1 MPDDKDPRRPPRPSV
16 LGGRDSRLDLI
27 DVHIYPWDGTSN
39 VRVDAHERA
48 LVSADT
54 SPAIAGEYGVFK
66 NRSAQEARGM
76 MAEMLHQ
83 AYGMGYQGD
92 LHWIWDLTQVEG
104 QTWSAVEEGIG
115 TFVMHIEREERVRP

>member
-1 MPDDKDPRRPPRPSV
+1 
-16 LGGRDSRLDLI
+16 
-27 DVHIYPWDGTSN
+27 
-39 VRVDAHERA
+39 
-48 LVSADT
+48 
-54 SPAIAGEYGVFK
+54 
-66 NRSAQEARGM
+66 M